1 MSERANACVCVLG
14 MTFRFSLIASGF
26 RNSSTKWRRT
36 LDLDRVGL
44 VLSRGVKSKEDLKED
59 WELDEGEEKS
69 DFWNPLGLLE
79 DLKVKVCAQPV
90 CVFVSVIN

>member
-1 MSERANACVCVLG
+1 
-14 MTFRFSLIASGF
+14 MTFRFSLIDSGF
-26 RNSSTKWRRT
+26 RNSSILWRRS

-44 VLSRGVKSKEDLKED
+44 VLSRRVKSKEDLKED
-59 WELDEGEEKS
+59 WELKEETS
-69 DFWNPLGLLE
+69 DFWNPLDLLE